1 MTNPLKVGLLPITKQ
16 IVVGRVNEKTG
27 MWVGNRTDITND
39 AVGAVADYLKQTGQE
54 LQFKE
59 NGKSYKLIVIEEPS
73 HD

>member
-27 MWVGNRTDITND
+27 MWVGDRTDITKD
-39 AVGAVADYLKQTGQE
+39 AVSVVADYLKQTGQE
-54 LQFKE
+54 LHFKE
-59 NGKSYKLIVIEEPS
+59 DEKNYKLIVIEEPT